1 MSLRKGMVIN
11 NMLKN
16 LIKGMMIG
24 IANIIPGVS
33 GGTLAVS
40 MGIYNKL
47 IHCITHIISE
57 FKESIK
63 FLLPIFAGAGIALI
77 ALTFVIQALFDYYPI
92 PTNLLFIGLI
102 IGGLPP
108 VIDKVK
114 GHSVTIGQI
123 VAGILFFTLVVGMA
137 LLGSDGSKEV
147 SLDVNI
153 LTIIKL
159 LFVGIIAAA
168 TMIVPGVSGSMV
180 LLILGYYQPII
191 RQITLFCTA
200 LVSFDMQGL
209 IDGFLILF
217 PFGLGVIIGILGIAK
232 IIEIIFVKYPMHAY
246 YAIIGLIAA
255 SPIAIL
261 VCSDFSGFSIGM
273 LIAGIVALIVGFG
286 IAVNLGEK

>member
-1 MSLRKGMVIN
+1 MVIN

-40 MGIYNKL
+40 MGIYDKL

-77 ALTFVIQALFDYYPI
+77 ALTFVIQALFAYYPI

-137 LLGSDGSKEV
+137 MLGSDGSKEV

>member
-1 MSLRKGMVIN
+1 MSLWKGMVIN

-40 MGIYNKL
+40 MGIYDKL

-63 FLLPIFAGAGIALI
+63 FLLPIFAGAGVALI

-114 GHSVTIGQI
+114 DHSVTIGQI

-180 LLILGYYQPII
+180 LLILGYYQPIT

-200 LVSFDMQGL
+200 LVAFDMQGL
-209 IDGFLILF
+209 IDSFLILF
-217 PFGLGVIIGILGIAK
+217 PFGIGVIIGILGIAK
-232 IIEIIFVKYPMHAY
+232 IIEIIFAKYPVRFH
-246 YAIIGLIAA
+246 
-255 SPIAIL
+255 
-261 VCSDFSGFSIGM
+261 
-273 LIAGIVALIVGFG
+273 
-286 IAVNLGEK
+286 KK

>member
-1 MSLRKGMVIN
+1 MSLWKGMVIN

-40 MGIYNKL
+40 MGIYDKL

-114 GHSVTIGQI
+114 DHSVTIGQI

-180 LLILGYYQPII
+180 LLILGYYQPIT

-200 LVSFDMQGL
+200 LVAFDMQGL
-209 IDGFLILF
+209 IDSFLILF
-217 PFGLGVIIGILGIAK
+217 PFGIGVIIGILGIAK
-232 IIEIIFVKYPMHAY
+232 IIEIIFAKYPVHAY

-261 VCSDFSGFSIGM
+261 VCSDFSSFSIGM
-273 LIAGIVALIVGFG
+273 LIAGIIALIVGFG

>member
-1 MSLRKGMVIN
+1 MVIN

-40 MGIYNKL
+40 MGIYDKL

-137 LLGSDGSKEV
+137 MLGSDGSKEV
-147 SLDVNI
+147 SLDMNI

-168 TMIVPGVSGSMV
+168 TMIIPGVSGSMV

-217 PFGLGVIIGILGIAK
+217 PFGIGVIIGILGIAK
-232 IIEIIFVKYPMHAY
+232 IIEIIFAKYPMHAY

>member
-1 MSLRKGMVIN
+1 MSLGKGMVIN

-40 MGIYNKL
+40 MGIYDKL

-137 LLGSDGSKEV
+137 MLGSDGSKEV

-261 VCSDFSGFSIGM
+261 VCSDFSDFSIGM

>member
-1 MSLRKGMVIN
+1 MSLWKGMVIN

-40 MGIYNKL
+40 MGIYDKL

-63 FLLPIFAGAGIALI
+63 FLLPIFAGAGVALI

-114 GHSVTIGQI
+114 DHSVTIGQI

-180 LLILGYYQPII
+180 LLILGYYQPIT

-200 LVSFDMQGL
+200 LVAFDMQGL
-209 IDGFLILF
+209 IDSFLILF
-217 PFGLGVIIGILGIAK
+217 PFGIGVIIGILGIAK
-232 IIEIIFVKYPMHAY
+232 IIEIIFAKYPVHAY

-261 VCSDFSGFSIGM
+261 VCSDFSSFSIGM
-273 LIAGIVALIVGFG
+273 LIAGIIALIVGFG

>member
-1 MSLRKGMVIN
+1 MSLWKGMVIN

>member
-1 MSLRKGMVIN
+1 MVIN

>member
-1 MSLRKGMVIN
+1 MVIN

-40 MGIYNKL
+40 MGIYDKL

-57 FKESIK
+57 FKESMK
-63 FLLPIFAGAGIALI
+63 FLLPIFAGAGIALV
-77 ALTFVIQALFDYYPI
+77 ALTFVIEALFTYYPI

-102 IGGLPP
+102 VGGLPP
-108 VIDKVK
+108 VVGKVK

-123 VAGILFFTLVVGMA
+123 LAGVLFFALVVGMA
-137 LLGSDGSKEV
+137 MLGSDGSTEV

-153 LTIIKL
+153 WTIIKL
-159 LFVGIIAAA
+159 LLVGIIAAA

-200 LVSFDMQGL
+200 LVSFDIQG
-209 IDGFLILF
+209 IIGGFLILF
-217 PFGLGVIIGILGIAK
+217 PFGIGVIIGILGIAK
-232 IIEIIFVKYPMHAY
+232 IIEVIFTKYPMHAY

-261 VCSDFSGFSIGM
+261 ICSDFSGFSIGM
-273 LIAGIVALIVGFG
+273 LIAGIIAFIVGFG
-286 IAVNLGEK
+286 IAINLGEK

>member
-1 MSLRKGMVIN
+1 MSLGKGMVIN
-11 NMLKN
+11 NMVKN

-40 MGIYNKL
+40 MGIYDKL

-77 ALTFVIQALFDYYPI
+77 ALTFVIQALFAYYPI

-137 LLGSDGSKEV
+137 MLGSDGSKEV

-217 PFGLGVIIGILGIAK
+217 PFGIGVIIGILGIAK
-232 IIEIIFVKYPMHAY
+232 IIEIIFAKYPMHAY

>member
-1 MSLRKGMVIN
+1 MVIN

-137 LLGSDGSKEV
+137 MLGSDGSKEV

>member
-1 MSLRKGMVIN
+1 MVIN

-40 MGIYNKL
+40 MGIYDKL

-63 FLLPIFAGAGIALI
+63 FLLPIFAGAGVALI

-217 PFGLGVIIGILGIAK
+217 PFGIGVIIGILGIAK
-232 IIEIIFVKYPMHAY
+232 IIEIIFAKYPVHAY

-273 LIAGIVALIVGFG
+273 LIAGIIALIVGFG

>member
-1 MSLRKGMVIN
+1 MVIN

-40 MGIYNKL
+40 MGIYDKL

-137 LLGSDGSKEV
+137 MLGSDGSKEV
-147 SLDVNI
+147 SLDMNI

-168 TMIVPGVSGSMV
+168 TMIIPGVSGSMV

>member
-1 MSLRKGMVIN
+1 MSLGKGMVIN

-114 GHSVTIGQI
+114 GHSVTIGQM

>member
-1 MSLRKGMVIN
+1 MSLGKGMVIN

-40 MGIYNKL
+40 MGIYDKL

-77 ALTFVIQALFDYYPI
+77 ALTFVIQALFAYYPI

-137 LLGSDGSKEV
+137 MLGSDGSKEV
-147 SLDVNI
+147 SLDMNI

-168 TMIVPGVSGSMV
+168 TMIIPGVSGSMV

-217 PFGLGVIIGILGIAK
+217 PFGIGVIIGILGIAK
-232 IIEIIFVKYPMHAY
+232 IIEIIFAKYPMHAY

>member
-1 MSLRKGMVIN
+1 MSLGKGMVIN
-11 NMLKN
+11 NMVKN

-40 MGIYNKL
+40 MGIYDKL

-137 LLGSDGSKEV
+137 MLGSDGSKEV
-147 SLDVNI
+147 SLDMNI

-168 TMIVPGVSGSMV
+168 TMIIPGVSGSMV

-217 PFGLGVIIGILGIAK
+217 PFGIGVIIGILGIAK
-232 IIEIIFVKYPMHAY
+232 IIEIIFAKYPMHAY

>member
-1 MSLRKGMVIN
+1 MSLGKGMVIN
-11 NMLKN
+11 NMVKN

-40 MGIYNKL
+40 MGIYDKL

-77 ALTFVIQALFDYYPI
+77 ALTFVIQALFAYYPI

-137 LLGSDGSKEV
+137 MLGSDGSKEV
-147 SLDVNI
+147 SLDMNI

-168 TMIVPGVSGSMV
+168 TMIIPGVSGSMV

-217 PFGLGVIIGILGIAK
+217 PFGIGVIIGILGIAK
-232 IIEIIFVKYPMHAY
+232 IIEIIFAKYPMHAY

>member
-1 MSLRKGMVIN
+1 MSLGKGMVIN

-40 MGIYNKL
+40 MGIYDKL

-137 LLGSDGSKEV
+137 MLGSDGSKEV
-147 SLDVNI
+147 SLDMNI

-168 TMIVPGVSGSMV
+168 TMIIPGVSGSMV

-217 PFGLGVIIGILGIAK
+217 PFGIGVIIGILGIAK
-232 IIEIIFVKYPMHAY
+232 IIEIIFAKYPMHAY

>member
-1 MSLRKGMVIN
+1 MVIN

-40 MGIYNKL
+40 MGIYDKL

-57 FKESIK
+57 FKENIK

-137 LLGSDGSKEV
+137 MLGSDGSKEV
-147 SLDVNI
+147 SLDMNI

-168 TMIVPGVSGSMV
+168 TMIIPGVSGSMV

-217 PFGLGVIIGILGIAK
+217 PFGIGVIIGILGIAK
-232 IIEIIFVKYPMHAY
+232 IIEIIFAKYPMHAY

>member
-1 MSLRKGMVIN
+1 MVIN

-40 MGIYNKL
+40 MGIYDKL

-63 FLLPIFAGAGIALI
+63 FLLPIFAGAGVALI

-200 LVSFDMQGL
+200 LASFDMQGL

-217 PFGLGVIIGILGIAK
+217 PFGIGVIIGILGIAK
-232 IIEIIFVKYPMHAY
+232 IIEIIFAKYPMHAY

-273 LIAGIVALIVGFG
+273 SIAGIIALIVGFG

>member
-1 MSLRKGMVIN
+1 MVIN

-77 ALTFVIQALFDYYPI
+77 ALTFVIQALFAYYPI

>member
-1 MSLRKGMVIN
+1 MSLGKGMVIN

-40 MGIYNKL
+40 MGIYDKL

-137 LLGSDGSKEV
+137 MLGSDGSKEV

>member
-1 MSLRKGMVIN
+1 MVIN

-114 GHSVTIGQI
+114 GHSVTIGQM

>member
-1 MSLRKGMVIN
+1 MVIN

-40 MGIYNKL
+40 MGIYDKL

-137 LLGSDGSKEV
+137 MLGSDGSKEV